1 MIADA
6 RQLVIDRLRALQ
18 EQGLAM
24 LPVDDEA
31 RLVLRRWMV
40 EAKRLKMGLPPSSHA
55 GVAEYDAVQPVERGA
70 VASSL
75 LRVLE
80 EVEQEEA
87 GNADPDDPMAHA
99 VPRFRPGGSTDEE
112 RWVLFRR
119 LLPRWTPMLELGSL
133 RETPVFGQGDVRA
146 SLMFVGDAP
155 NYFDEQARMP
165 FAGEAGKKLDGIL
178 SAMGLV
184 RDSVYLTELVKFR
197 PALPR
202 QTTNNRP
209 PNEKEVALGA
219 SVLDVEIELVRPR
232 AIVALGVIAARGL
245 LRAEGDLPLSAF
257 RGRSLFHGD
266 VPVVVTHHPS
276 YLLRTSD
283 MGERRKLWEDML
295 QAMEL
300 AGLPVSDKQ
309 RSFFLPKG

>member
-1 MIADA
+1 M
-6 RQLVIDRLRALQ
+6 
-18 EQGLAM
+18 AM

-40 EAKRLKMGLPPSSHA
+40 EAKRLKMGFPPVGQEQGTGNAGSSGEQA
-55 GVAEYDAVQPVERGA
+55 A

-80 EVEQEEA
+80 EVEQEESE
-87 GNADPDDPMAHA
+87 NADMDDPTALA
-99 VPRFRPGGSTDEE
+99 VPRFRPGGGTDEE
-112 RWVLFRR
+112 QWQLFKR

-133 RETPVFGQGDVRA
+133 REIPVFGQGDVRA

-155 NYFDEQARMP
+155 NYFDEQAKMP

-178 SAMGLV
+178 SAMGLS
-184 RDSVYLTELVKFR
+184 RDSIYLTELVKFR

-219 SVLDVEIELVRPR
+219 SVLDVEIGLVRPR
-232 AIVALGVIAARGL
+232 VIVALGVIAARGL
-245 LRAEGDLPLSAF
+245 LRAESDLPLSAF
-257 RGRSLFHGD
+257 RGMPLFHGD

-283 MGERRKLWEDML
+283 MGERRKIWEDML
-295 QAMEL
+295 QALEL
-300 AGLPVSDKQ
+300 AGLPVSEKQ